1 MAFGLKPVR
10 MRDGS
15 PYSGSV
21 HRVYYNTAANLFVG
35 DPVTIGG
42 TADAATGTMSVVLA
56 TAGTGNPIYG
66 VVVAI
71 DPIRTDLSKQYIPS
85 GTAGFVYVE
94 TNPNVVY
101 QATED
106 DGSLV
111 ITDVGQNHNLV
122 AGSGGSTSTG
132 TSSWAIDS
140 DSSAVTA
147 TLQVRLLGL
156 AKIEGN
162 LVGAASPYTIWEVCL
177 NNSNAVPNTAGI

>member
-1 MAFGLKPVR
+1 MG
-10 MRDGS
+10 
-15 PYSGSV
+15 
-21 HRVYYNTAANLFVG
+21 
-35 DPVTIGG
+35 
-42 TADAATGTMSVVLA
+42 VVLA

-66 VVVAI
+66 IVVGI
-71 DPIRTDLSKQYIPS
+71 EPIRTDLNKTYVPAAVGNATG
-85 GTAGFVYVE
+85 GTYVYVE
-94 TNPNVVY
+94 SDPNVVY

-106 DGSLV
+106 DGSLA

-122 AGSGGSTSTG
+122 AGAGGSATTG

-156 AKIEGN
+156 AQIEGN
-162 LVGAASPYTIWEVCL
+162 LVAAAAPYTVWEVTL